1 VGQANSGLYSLL
13 KHPALFN
20 AVQRVVRSDAR
31 KILVDE
37 YIKPR
42 PGDRLL
48 DIGCGPGGMVPYLE
62 DVEFTGVDPEPAY
75 VDLARATYGA
85 RGTFMCAGVNDMT
98 DEYEQRFDRV
108 IAVGVLHHI
117 EDGPART
124 LFDVARRALKPGGR
138 LVTSDPVWR
147 EGQNPLARLAIAMD
161 RGKSVRSPE
170 GYCALAGRSF
180 ARVEVFLRSDFM
192 RIPYDHCI
200 LVCENEST

>member
-1 VGQANSGLYSLL
+1 MGQADSGLYSLL

-42 PGDRLL
+42 PGDCVLE
-48 DIGCGPGGMVPYLE
+48 IGCGPGGMVPYLE
-62 DVEFTGVDPEPAY
+62 DVEFTGVEPEPAY
-75 VDLARATYGA
+75 VDLARATHGP
-85 RGTFMCAGVNDMT
+85 RGTFICAGVDDMG
-98 DEYEQRFDRV
+98 DQYEHRFDRV
-108 IAVGVLHHI
+108 IAIGVLHHI
-117 EDGPART
+117 EDGSARA

-170 GYCALAGRSF
+170 GYRALAERSF
-180 ARVEVFLRSDFM
+180 SRVEVFLRSDFM

-200 LVCENEST
+200 LVCESEGA